1 MHTDDLDAYLV
12 ALVRSAEIPR
22 EKALDVMFVLQRR
35 YGYLCDEALE
45 RGARILGLTP
55 LELEELA
62 TFYDFIYREPV
73 GRYVIHVCD
82 GVVCWMHHGNA
93 IFGHLRRR
101 LGVELGQTSADGM
114 FTLLPVSCI
123 GDCHNAPSMLING
136 RFHGRLTPSGVDRIL
151 EECRHNPADPGR
163 YK

>member
-1 MHTDDLDAYLV
+1 MHTNDLDAHLD
-12 ALVRSAEIPR
+12 ALVRSAETPR
-22 EKALDVMFVLQRR
+22 EKAVDVMFALQRR
-35 YGYLCDEALE
+35 YGYLSDEALE

-82 GVVCWMHHGNA
+82 GVVCWMHHENA
-93 IFGHLRRR
+93 VFEHLRRR
-101 LGVELGQTSADGM
+101 LGVELGQTTTDGM

-123 GDCHNAPSMLING
+123 GDCHNAPSMMINC
-136 RFHGRLTPSGVDRIL
+136 RFYGRLTPSGVDRIL
-151 EECRHNPADPGR
+151 EEYRHKPAESARHG
-163 YK
+163 

>member
-1 MHTDDLDAYLV
+1 MQTNDLDAYLD
-12 ALVRSAEIPR
+12 ALVQSAETPR
-22 EKALDVMFVLQRR
+22 EKAVDLMLTLQRR
-35 YGYLCDEALE
+35 YGYLSDEALE
-45 RGARILGLTP
+45 RGARTLGLTP

-82 GVVCWMHHGNA
+82 GVVCWMHQENA
-93 IFGHLRRR
+93 VFDHLRRR
-101 LGVELGQTSADGM
+101 LDVKLGQTTTDGM

-136 RFHGRLTPSGVDRIL
+136 RFYGQLTPSVVDRIL
-151 EECRHNPADPGR
+151 EEYRQKPAEPASSR
-163 YK
+163 